1 MWLVVL
7 AGFGVIALKVE
18 SVLAGD
24 GWQDST
30 RIPVGQGRHP
40 RMAIRCPAGLL
51 GRLPPQCGQPINVRT
66 VRARNTNGITSPCRP
81 ADSAVALV
89 IAGGQG

>member
-18 SVLAGD
+18 SVLAGV

-30 RIPVGQGRHP
+30 RVPAGQGRHP
-40 RMAIRCPAGLL
+40 LDGYPVPGWRFSAA
-51 GRLPPQCGQPINVRT
+51 
-66 VRARNTNGITSPCRP
+66 CRP
-81 ADSAVALV
+81 ADSAVALA
-89 IAGGQG
+89 IAGGQAEGAK